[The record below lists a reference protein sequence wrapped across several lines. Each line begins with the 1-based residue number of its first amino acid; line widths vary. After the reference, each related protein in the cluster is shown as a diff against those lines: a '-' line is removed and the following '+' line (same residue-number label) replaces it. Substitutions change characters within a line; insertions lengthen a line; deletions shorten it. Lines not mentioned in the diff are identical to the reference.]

1 MASSRAS
8 ASSNSQ
14 APSWRVRTPRERSEQ
29 SGGHLAFTP
38 KADRTILES
47 LPPFVRRCAVIDGMN
62 LLHTAS
68 RSSKADRYYELDAIV
83 FLVAAR
89 ELLLKDFD
97 VRFFL
102 PIKRIRS
109 VKNKNVIQ
117 DLTHLNIF
125 EYTYSN
131 YDDVVILQYAASAG
145 GFVVSR
151 DKFRDVLPR
160 MSYVFH
166 MKERLCHA
174 SFLPADNCRMSLTVD
189 VEDDSEE
196 MEPWIED
203 EPTER
208 ERRDDV
214 TALLE
219 EATAAE
225 PRAGMF
231 YSQKGD
237 FDYDSALYTRAFFT
251 PERRRALLE
260 AVEETLERL
269 FYNARTRDTGLSL
282 TSLVYLTCYYK
293 PDELEEA
300 FHTMQTKE
308 RQSMRR
314 VLDAKDEI
322 KFWFKKA
329 VKARCVEKAL
339 QKEPTTF
346 AEMLKLCN
354 EELLKESKGVA
365 RGKNMTQRT
374 YDDPLHPTMTATEKA
389 LFVASWSSDAVEMSG
404 AAFGKHLITLRP
416 NTADADG
423 GFASEELK
431 VDTLLWKVT
440 CKKNISSNQY
450 EIYLEVDTA
459 PFALWSCE
467 LSLRAEVKAV
477 CAHATNRYYTFHGVL
492 HRKRSAFR
500 FVVFD
505 FNACAATLRQYLSS
519 ANNQLCV
526 ELHLSLGKIWHEN
539 LATPSDVAD
548 TPLRIGDATIF
559 VSKTVLAMHSTF
571 FLQLFSEE
579 LNHYCVDDVDVD
591 DFLAFL
597 AVIYPTA
604 LTVDNDNYERMLQ
617 LAERFGCS
625 TVFNSFSAYLCRSE
639 RTDAEALVIAD
650 YYNLIQDVDR
660 ILAKMN
666 APTIRSIAVRGPL
679 AVRVSDR
686 LKVMML
692 ERLARL
698 DYDLPNCPSACPAS
712 KKRRPAGR
720 KRDAGSGG
728 R

>member
-1 MASSRAS
+1 MGLLDIVIVGVIAFLIWLWFQVKQRDDEKFFTLIQRATDDIISRFGLKEEQPSSQKVAGGRTPKLASKSAADSDSTPGHASEPSSSPASGPAPTGAPESTPEARKESDATTPSTSSVRTAAQPDVTSSRNAMRDKASFRANEKVEVISEYERKVPRGISEERLGFVKCLMASSRAS

-389 LFVASWSSDAVEMSG
+389 LCE
-404 AAFGKHLITLRP
+404 FG
-416 NTADADG
+416 
-423 GFASEELK
+423 
-431 VDTLLWKVT
+431 VD
-440 CKKNISSNQY
+440 
-450 EIYLEVDTA
+450 
-459 PFALWSCE
+459 F
-467 LSLRAEVKAV
+467 
-477 CAHATNRYYTFHGVL
+477 
-492 HRKRSAFR
+492 
-500 FVVFD
+500 
-505 FNACAATLRQYLSS
+505 
-519 ANNQLCV
+519 
-526 ELHLSLGKIWHEN
+526 
-539 LATPSDVAD
+539 
-548 TPLRIGDATIF
+548 
-559 VSKTVLAMHSTF
+559 
-571 FLQLFSEE
+571 
-579 LNHYCVDDVDVD
+579 
-591 DFLAFL
+591 
-597 AVIYPTA
+597 
-604 LTVDNDNYERMLQ
+604 
-617 LAERFGCS
+617 
-625 TVFNSFSAYLCRSE
+625 
-639 RTDAEALVIAD
+639 
-650 YYNLIQDVDR
+650 
-660 ILAKMN
+660 
-666 APTIRSIAVRGPL
+666 
-679 AVRVSDR
+679 
-686 LKVMML
+686 
-692 ERLARL
+692 
-698 DYDLPNCPSACPAS
+698 
-712 KKRRPAGR
+712 
-720 KRDAGSGG
+720 
-728 R
+728 